1 MEYRRLGRLGH
12 ESSVLIYGAASL
24 WEVTPDVAE
33 ASVTAALDAGVNHI
47 DTAASYGVSEERLGG
62 FMPAIRDR
70 VFLASKTN
78 ERDAESAWASIN
90 RSLERLRTDRLDLIQ
105 LHEVHNQELLDQ
117 VTGPGGALEALVR
130 AREEGMVGAIG
141 ITGHTHDVPASHTE
155 ALRRFDFDSVLLPLN
170 RVLWGVPGYAAA
182 YEGLVEAARAKDV
195 AIMTMKTTARRNYP
209 AEKRYST
216 WYEPF
221 DEQRYITAAVAWV
234 LNGHPEVTGIA
245 TAGETTLLARM
256 IEAEQARAE
265 LSADEA
271 AAVLDALPHEDY
283 QSVYNEKMPI

>member
-1 MEYRRLGRLGH
+1 M
-12 ESSVLIYGAASL
+12 
-24 WEVTPDVAE
+24 
-33 ASVTAALDAGVNHI
+33 
-47 DTAASYGVSEERLGG
+47 
-62 FMPAIRDR
+62 
-70 VFLASKTN
+70 
-78 ERDAESAWASIN
+78 
-90 RSLERLRTDRLDLIQ
+90 
-105 LHEVHNQELLDQ
+105 
-117 VTGPGGALEALVR
+117 
-130 AREEGMVGAIG
+130 
-141 ITGHTHDVPASHTE
+141 
-155 ALRRFDFDSVLLPLN
+155 
-170 RVLWGVPGYAAA
+170 LWGVPGYAAA

-256 IEAEQARAE
+256 IEAEQAQAE

>member
-78 ERDAESAWASIN
+78 ERDAEAAWASIN

-234 LNGHPEVTGIA
+234 LSGHPEVTGIA

>member
-78 ERDAESAWASIN
+78 ERDAEAAWASIN

-256 IEAEQARAE
+256 IQAERDRAA

-271 AAVLDALPHEDY
+271 AAALDALPHEDY

>member
-24 WEVTPDVAE
+24 WIADPDVAE
-33 ASVTAALDAGVNHI
+33 ASVMAALGAGVNHI
-47 DTAASYGVSEERLGG
+47 DTAASYGVSEERLGAL
-62 FMPAIRDR
+62 MPAIRDR

-78 ERDAESAWASIN
+78 DRDAEAAWASIN
-90 RSLERLRTDRLDLIQ
+90 RSLELLQTDRLDLIQ
-105 LHEVHNQELLDQ
+105 LHEVHNLELLDA
-117 VTGPGGALEALVR
+117 VTGRGGALEALVR
-130 AREEGMVGAIG
+130 ARDEGMVGGIG

-170 RVLWGVPGYAAA
+170 RVLWGVQGYAEA
-182 YEGLVEAARAKDV
+182 YAGLVGAAQARDV

-209 AEKRYST
+209 GEKRFTT

-221 DEQRYITAAVAWV
+221 EEQRYIDAAVAWV

-256 IEAEQARAE
+256 IDAERSRQGV
-265 LSADEA
+265 SPDDA
-271 AAVLDALPHEDY
+271 AAVLDALPADDY
-283 QSVYNEKMPI
+283 ASVYNEKMPI

>member
-78 ERDAESAWASIN
+78 ERDAEAAWASIN

-256 IEAEQARAE
+256 IQAERDRAA

>member
-78 ERDAESAWASIN
+78 ERDAEAAWASIN

-105 LHEVHNQELLDQ
+105 LHEVHNLELLDQ
-117 VTGPGGALEALVR
+117 VTGTGGALEALVR
-130 AREEGMVGAIG
+130 AREEGMVG
-141 ITGHTHDVPASHTE
+141 E
-155 ALRRFDFDSVLLPLN
+155 
-170 RVLWGVPGYAAA
+170 
-182 YEGLVEAARAKDV
+182 
-195 AIMTMKTTARRNYP
+195 
-209 AEKRYST
+209 
-216 WYEPF
+216 
-221 DEQRYITAAVAWV
+221 
-234 LNGHPEVTGIA
+234 
-245 TAGETTLLARM
+245 
-256 IEAEQARAE
+256 ARAE

>member
-78 ERDAESAWASIN
+78 ERDAEAAWASIN

-245 TAGETTLLARM
+245 TTGETTLLARM
-256 IEAEQARAE
+256 IQAERDRAA

>member
-1 MEYRRLGRLGH
+1 M
-12 ESSVLIYGAASL
+12 
-24 WEVTPDVAE
+24 AE

-130 AREEGMVGAIG
+130 AREEGMV
-141 ITGHTHDVPASHTE
+141 
-155 ALRRFDFDSVLLPLN
+155 
-170 RVLWGVPGYAAA
+170 
-182 YEGLVEAARAKDV
+182 
-195 AIMTMKTTARRNYP
+195 
-209 AEKRYST
+209 
-216 WYEPF
+216 
-221 DEQRYITAAVAWV
+221 
-234 LNGHPEVTGIA
+234 
-245 TAGETTLLARM
+245 
-256 IEAEQARAE
+256 EQARAE

>member
-78 ERDAESAWASIN
+78 ERDAEAAWASIN

>member
-78 ERDAESAWASIN
+78 ERDAEAAWASIN

-105 LHEVHNQELLDQ
+105 LHEVHNRELLDQ